1 MNITEK
7 TFTNWETKDL
17 FDHRLFL
24 ESRPTT
30 FRTLLSIECI
40 NQVLKTR

>member
-1 MNITEK
+1 MQITEK

-17 FDHRLFL
+17 FNHLHYLKD
-24 ESRPTT
+24 RPSN
-30 FRTLLSIECI
+30 FRNLLAIECI